1 MFHQS
6 FCQTSVGSLKPITAD
21 CPVDVLKTATLPD
34 PKEFKNISAIHLTYV
49 KPFWFDWQEDDHVS
63 EIMTKLNLKYF
74 CYATPFT
81 ADGAAHGSIKTQ
93 QKRKTFLE
101 VQTRLPTFIGKK
113 RR

>member
-1 MFHQS
+1 M
-6 FCQTSVGSLKPITAD
+6 GSLKPITAD

-101 VQTRLPTFIGKK
+101 VQTRLPTFIGKN
-113 RR
+113 

>member
-1 MFHQS
+1 M
-6 FCQTSVGSLKPITAD
+6 IAD

-101 VQTRLPTFIGKK
+101 VQTRLPTFIGRKSPK
-113 RR
+113 PYLVFQNTI